1 LLIIIL
7 NFIEFTINS
16 STQRGTLVHI
26 NVWNQVFYEND
37 LDSTE
42 TLLNDWK
49 LIQEAEKN
57 YNPDNCMSAKE
68 AYYKGLEYINNL
80 K

>member
-1 LLIIIL
+1 MAAIA
-7 NFIEFTINS
+7 EREKINNIS
-16 STQRGTLVHI
+16 NI

-42 TLLNDWK
+42 TLLKDLE
-49 LIQEAEKN
+49 LIKEAEKN

-68 AYYKGLEYINNL
+68 AYLKIKEYINNL
-80 K
+80 A

>member
-1 LLIIIL
+1 MVVIA
-7 NFIEFTINS
+7 EREKINNIS
-16 STQRGTLVHI
+16 NI

-42 TLLNDWK
+42 TLLKDLE
-49 LIQEAEKN
+49 LIKEAEEN

-80 K
+80 A

>member
-1 LLIIIL
+1 MAAIA
-7 NFIEFTINS
+7 EREKINNIS
-16 STQRGTLVHI
+16 NI
-26 NVWNQVFYEND
+26 NLWNQDFYNNE
-37 LDSTE
+37 E

-49 LIQEAEKN
+49 LIQEAEEN